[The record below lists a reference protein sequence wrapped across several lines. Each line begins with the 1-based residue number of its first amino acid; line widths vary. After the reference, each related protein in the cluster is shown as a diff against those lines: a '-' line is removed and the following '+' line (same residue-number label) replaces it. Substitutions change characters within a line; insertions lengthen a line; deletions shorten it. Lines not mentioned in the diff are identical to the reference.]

1 MPRNKEPINILEAKN
16 KSHLTNQQKE
26 NRKQQESRM
35 KPPTDEIKPPKWL
48 SKEAKKEF
56 KVMSVNLK
64 RLQESAKCSFISN
77 LDVPLLAMWADAY
90 VEYQVCCNE
99 IESCSRIE
107 GHGGLLTTSEKGVDL
122 NPLLNQKKK
131 LFEQMEKI
139 GRQFGLS
146 PASRLTITL
155 PPSTEEKPES
165 KWAKFMGEDR
175 A

>member
-1 MPRNKEPINILEAKN
+1 MPRNKEPISILEGKK

-26 NRKQQESRM
+26 SRKEQENRM

-56 KVMSVNLK
+56 KIMAVNLK

-107 GHGGLLTTSEKGVDL
+107 GHGGLLTTSEKGVGL
-122 NPLLNQKKK
+122 NPLLTQKKR
-131 LFEQMEKI
+131 LFEQMEKL
-139 GRQFGLS
+139 GRHFCLTPS
-146 PASRLTITL
+146 ARLAITL
-155 PPSTEEKPES
+155 PPSTEEKSES
-165 KWAKFMGEDR
+165 KWAKFVSESR